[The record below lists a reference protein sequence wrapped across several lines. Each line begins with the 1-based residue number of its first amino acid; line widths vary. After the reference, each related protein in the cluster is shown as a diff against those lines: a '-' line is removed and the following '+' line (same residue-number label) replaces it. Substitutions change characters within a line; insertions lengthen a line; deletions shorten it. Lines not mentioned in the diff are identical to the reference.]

1 LKIGSVEGARNRA
14 LFLLARSHA
23 AQLRVGRAKGARLAN
38 SSGVQNTHLRRRP
51 LQGVGEEIGGLDAAG
66 GEVGDEVAVGG
77 EEIVI
82 GEFAGEDPGDLFED
96 AGGDVG
102 LGVLG
107 GEEMDFEFFGRVG
120 VLVADAGDFDGFDEG
135 NAEFFAE
142 FAGEGLFESF
152 GRADFAAGEFP
163 FERRGVASAALA
175 DEEAAVGA
183 LDDGG
188 DDVEHGGN
196 ISWYGLTTQ
205 CGAEGSRL
213 R

>member
-1 LKIGSVEGARNRA
+1 VESGPGS
-14 LFLLARSHA
+14 
-23 AQLRVGRAKGARLAN
+23 RL
-38 SSGVQNTHLRRRP
+38 SGCR
-51 LQGVGEEIGGLDAAG
+51 EEIGGLDAAG
-66 GEVGDEVAVGG
+66 GELGDEVAVGG
-77 EEIVI
+77 QEIVV

-96 AGGDVG
+96 VWRYVG

-107 GEEMDFEFFGRVG
+107 GEEMNFEFFGRVG

-135 NAEFFAE
+135 DAEFFAE

-163 FERRGVASAALA
+163 FQGRCVSAAALA
-175 DEEAAVGA
+175 DEEAAIGA